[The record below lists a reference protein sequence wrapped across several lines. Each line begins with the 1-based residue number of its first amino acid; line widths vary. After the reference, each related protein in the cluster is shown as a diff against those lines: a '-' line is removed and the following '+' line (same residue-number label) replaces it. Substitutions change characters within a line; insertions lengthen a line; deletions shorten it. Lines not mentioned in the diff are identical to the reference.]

1 MRLRLDTPLIPV
13 ALGVALRL
21 LNDLILKSTPVLK
34 ILLLDSGYYHQWAR
48 EIAQGEVL
56 GKGAFFMSPLYPYVM
71 GLIYALFGSKPMM
84 VVVLQVLL
92 SGLTLWMIWWLGYK
106 LGGRVTGLVAVWAG
120 AIFPVWIYFDGVILT
135 ASLILF
141 LNTVGLWAMV
151 RWFENKA
158 PLFLVVAGFAWGL
171 SVLTRPNILLFILV
185 VALWLF
191 LKRQH
196 LASVVLIL
204 WALVAISPV
213 TIRNLLI
220 GKEFALTTVSGGMN
234 FFVGNNA
241 QATGLYVEPDFLR
254 SSDPKYELEDYIAEA
269 EKLSWQ
275 KLTPGESSRF
285 WYKMGFLYL
294 LNHPLKAVELGW
306 NKFFYFWNNLE
317 APNNVSIYLVKRY
330 SPIVRFLPL
339 GFGLIASL
347 GIVGLL
353 LMPSGDIKK
362 LIWIYLI
369 CLLAANMLY
378 FTSSEFR
385 FPIVSVLL
393 LGVGFTIKKVWRW
406 IKEKRWD
413 WKLVG
418 VLLLMLFFTHYQTDL
433 ALTLKSPRM
442 DYYNYGSVT
451 LKNGDYQKAV
461 RFFLLSLSEDPI
473 FPSAHIG
480 LGFAFYELGEYR
492 HAVEEFQMGGYPL
505 TEDFLRQQKERFK
518 IELPKR

>member
-1 MRLRLDTPLIPV
+1 
-13 ALGVALRL
+13 
-21 LNDLILKSTPVLK
+21 
-34 ILLLDSGYYHQWAR
+34 
-48 EIAQGEVL
+48 
-56 GKGAFFMSPLYPYVM
+56 
-71 GLIYALFGSKPMM
+71 
-84 VVVLQVLL
+84 
-92 SGLTLWMIWWLGYK
+92 
-106 LGGRVTGLVAVWAG
+106 
-120 AIFPVWIYFDGVILT
+120 
-135 ASLILF
+135 
-141 LNTVGLWAMV
+141 
-151 RWFENKA
+151 
-158 PLFLVVAGFAWGL
+158 
-171 SVLTRPNILLFILV
+171 
-185 VALWLF
+185 
-191 LKRQH
+191 
-196 LASVVLIL
+196 
-204 WALVAISPV
+204 
-213 TIRNLLI
+213 
-220 GKEFALTTVSGGMN
+220 
-234 FFVGNNA
+234 
-241 QATGLYVEPDFLR
+241 
-254 SSDPKYELEDYIAEA
+254 
-269 EKLSWQ
+269 
-275 KLTPGESSRF
+275 
-285 WYKMGFLYL
+285 
-294 LNHPLKAVELGW
+294 
-306 NKFFYFWNNLE
+306 
-317 APNNVSIYLVKRY
+317 
-330 SPIVRFLPL
+330 
-339 GFGLIASL
+339 
-347 GIVGLL
+347 
-353 LMPSGDIKK
+353 MPSGDIKK